1 MMMRARSNNKISV
14 CLVLGGMTNHAGA
27 ALVTLLVTATP
38 LAAQDVEFIRALEQA
53 QQTRPAALSS
63 TARIAPAAEPG
74 TALVIHG
81 HAFAADRR
89 TPLAGA
95 IVFAY
100 HTDREGHYD
109 RPGAPAHSW
118 RLRGWAKTDAEGRFQ
133 FTTIRPGA
141 YPGTRIAQHVH
152 FTLFTA
158 GGERYHAGELN
169 FADDP
174 FIGDRERTESSREGD
189 FGGVRTVRREGA
201 VEHVDI
207 RLRLE
212 PRQRF

>member
-1 MMMRARSNNKISV
+1 MRH
-14 CLVLGGMTNHAGA
+14 HAAA
-27 ALVTLLVTATP
+27 ALVTLLVTSAT
-38 LAAQDVEFIRALEQA
+38 LTAQDTEFIRALEQA
-53 QQTRPAALSS
+53 QQARPPSLSTS
-63 TARIAPAAEPG
+63 ARIAPVSEPG
-74 TALVIHG
+74 PPLVIHG
-81 HAFAADRR
+81 RAFAADRR

-109 RPGAPAHSW
+109 RPGARAHSW
-118 RLRGWAKTDAEGRFQ
+118 RLRGWAKTDADGRFE

-152 FTLFTA
+152 FTLFTPT
-158 GGERYHAGELN
+158 GERYHAGELN

-174 FIGDRERTESSREGD
+174 FVSDQERAESAREEE
-189 FGGVRTVRREGA
+189 FGGVRAVRREGD
-201 VEHVDI
+201 VQHVDV
-207 RLRLE
+207 RLRLD